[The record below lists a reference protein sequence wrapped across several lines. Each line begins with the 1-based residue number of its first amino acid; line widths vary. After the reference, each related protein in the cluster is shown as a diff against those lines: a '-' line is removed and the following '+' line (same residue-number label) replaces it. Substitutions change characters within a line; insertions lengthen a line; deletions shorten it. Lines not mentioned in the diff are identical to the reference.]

1 MGWPAVSAP
10 PKAGSAP
17 PPQAPNP
24 PNQVQIWHCT
34 NFSSCEAGPNPP
46 PPPLKLQLH
55 DLKKRRV
62 LTVDVLKQ
70 ATCALKQK
78 SPGLDD
84 ILRLGGN
91 KEQLVTQLEQW
102 LE

>member
-1 MGWPAVSAP
+1 MEG
-10 PKAGSAP
+10 
-17 PPQAPNP
+17 NP
-24 PNQVQIWHCT
+24 SN
-34 NFSSCEAGPNPP
+34 
-46 PPPLKLQLH
+46 
-55 DLKKRRV
+55 

-70 ATCALKQK
+70 ATRALKQK
-78 SPGLDD
+78 SPALDD

>member
-1 MGWPAVSAP
+1 MEG
-10 PKAGSAP
+10 
-17 PPQAPNP
+17 NP
-24 PNQVQIWHCT
+24 SN
-34 NFSSCEAGPNPP
+34 
-46 PPPLKLQLH
+46 
-55 DLKKRRV
+55 

-78 SPGLDD
+78 SAVLDD

-91 KEQLVTQLEQW
+91 KEQLVTQW

>member
-10 PKAGSAP
+10 PKPGSAP

-24 PNQVQIWHCT
+24 PNQDQIWHCT

-62 LTVDVLKQ
+62 LCKDPHLPHADTAVVN
-70 ATCALKQK
+70 
-78 SPGLDD
+78 
-84 ILRLGGN
+84 IGN
-91 KEQLVTQLEQW
+91 TSAK
-102 LE
+102 